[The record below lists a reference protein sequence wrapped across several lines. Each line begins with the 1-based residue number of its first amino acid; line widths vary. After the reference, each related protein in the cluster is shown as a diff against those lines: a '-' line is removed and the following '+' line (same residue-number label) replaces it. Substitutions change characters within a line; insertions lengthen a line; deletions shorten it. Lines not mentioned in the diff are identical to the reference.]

1 VIKEKEVPMVLA
13 ALIAFGLLVVA
24 WLAAPA
30 EEPRPIAEAAT
41 TAPMEGLPE
50 AT

>member
-1 VIKEKEVPMVLA
+1 MVLA

-30 EEPRPIAEAAT
+30 EEPRPIAEPAAP
-41 TAPMEGLPE
+41 APLESLPE
-50 AT
+50 AA